1 MKVAITLFVE
11 SQEEAKETLAALNT
25 LNLLPWRQSV
35 FGVGPKVPTA
45 TAQIYSVA
53 HSEQDEAEPV
63 IDDKV
68 EPSSKP
74 NVEPPG
80 KATASVKHVTEQKLR
95 ALLVRPHSIE
105 HIKPVMKAPKEHCE
119 NILRLLWDRGIITF
133 DGKNY
138 QNSESE

>member
-11 SQEEAKETLAALNT
+11 SQDEAKETLAALNT

-35 FGVGPKVPTA
+35 FGIGPRVPTA
-45 TAQIYSVA
+45 TAKIYSVE
-53 HSEQDEAEPV
+53 HGEQDDAEPV
-63 IDDKV
+63 VDDKV
-68 EPSSKP
+68 EPSSKV

-80 KATASVKHVTEQKLR
+80 KATASVKRVTEQKLR

-105 HIKPVMKAPKEHCE
+105 QIKPVMKAPKEHCE